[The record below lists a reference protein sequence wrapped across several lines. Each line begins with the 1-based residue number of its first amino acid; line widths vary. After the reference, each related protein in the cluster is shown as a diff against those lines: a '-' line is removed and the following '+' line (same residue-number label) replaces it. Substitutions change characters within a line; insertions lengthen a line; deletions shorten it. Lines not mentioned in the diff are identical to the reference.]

1 MAANASLGT
10 YLNDHFAG
18 ATAGAELVRKI
29 ASNNTGTELGTF
41 LDDLSAEIEADR
53 RTLDDLMHQLRVER
67 SQVKQVAG
75 SLAEKVSRLRFAGAM
90 TKSREL
96 SQVMELDSLSM
107 GIYGK
112 LDLWRGLKAL
122 AASEPSLAVLDYDAL
137 AKRAQTQLERLEP
150 YRRAAA
156 LQAFTG
162 R

>member
-1 MAANASLGT
+1 MAANTSLGT

-18 ATAGAELVRKI
+18 ATAGVELARKI
-29 ASNNTGTELGTF
+29 ASNNTGTDLGTF
-41 LDDLSAEIEADR
+41 LDDLTAEVEADR
-53 RTLDDLMHQLRVER
+53 RTLDDLLYHLGIER

-75 SLAEKVSRLRFAGAM
+75 TLAEKVSRLRFAGAM

-112 LDLWRGLKAL
+112 LDLWRALKAL